1 MPIRYETPG
10 PLSTDISYGYGQAQ
24 AMAQANPL
32 LMRAYENIAST
43 TQANRENAAQRSFQG
58 GQAAADRSLRGRIAD
73 ADRVA
78 EMNNANANRIQ
89 DAGQFASSIEQA
101 DADRNLRRV
110 AIQQEGMATQRD
122 QFVAVAQQHAQEQ
135 RFQQQVYLQD
145 QELSQGER
153 IRFQKLQQGKVAIQE
168 AVQSGSLLPE
178 EGEAMMLEMQT
189 GIDVYKQRMAKV
201 KAAEQQQMIQM
212 EQEQAARMATIQNTN
227 ESWRAKGFPGRVL
240 AFPDPVTGQPRS
252 GWLDDKGNFN
262 KFDEGK
268 GKEDDGVSDL
278 KAEQEIVKLAGEYAD
293 RNFPQNK
300 DEPDKNKLENARAFN
315 EKRDQL
321 WAEYQR
327 RKAGRAGGPGAG
339 SETGPPPPPQEGPP
353 PAPRPDAPKPFKLDD
368 AKSQSPAQRL
378 IVQAAEQEEAALKT
392 RTDIPAELKEMG
404 LHAVRRMRELVAK
417 TGSVAGMSKEERAEY
432 NALKA
437 AYSGIPQLGSQA
449 PRGATATEF
458 KAAQPHLQGMIRNQ
472 DPTGSVLGQ
481 LGVR

>member
-168 AVQSGSLLPE
+168 AVQSG
-178 EGEAMMLEMQT
+178 
-189 GIDVYKQRMAKV
+189 
-201 KAAEQQQMIQM
+201 
-212 EQEQAARMATIQNTN
+212 
-227 ESWRAKGFPGRVL
+227 W
-240 AFPDPVTGQPRS
+240 PRS
-252 GWLDDKGNFN
+252 
-262 KFDEGK
+262 
-268 GKEDDGVSDL
+268 
-278 KAEQEIVKLAGEYAD
+278 
-293 RNFPQNK
+293 
-300 DEPDKNKLENARAFN
+300 
-315 EKRDQL
+315 
-321 WAEYQR
+321 R
-327 RKAGRAGGPGAG
+327 RPNSSR
-339 SETGPPPPPQEGPP
+339 
-353 PAPRPDAPKPFKLDD
+353 
-368 AKSQSPAQRL
+368 
-378 IVQAAEQEEAALKT
+378 
-392 RTDIPAELKEMG
+392 
-404 LHAVRRMRELVAK
+404 
-417 TGSVAGMSKEERAEY
+417 
-432 NALKA
+432 
-437 AYSGIPQLGSQA
+437 
-449 PRGATATEF
+449 
-458 KAAQPHLQGMIRNQ
+458 
-472 DPTGSVLGQ
+472 
-481 LGVR
+481 